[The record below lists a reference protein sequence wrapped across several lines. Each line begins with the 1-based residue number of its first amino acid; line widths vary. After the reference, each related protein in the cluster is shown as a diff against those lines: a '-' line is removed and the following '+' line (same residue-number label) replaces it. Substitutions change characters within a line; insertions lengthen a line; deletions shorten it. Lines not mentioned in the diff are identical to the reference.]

1 MFIKLI
7 LLDKLNGSLIV
18 CIIILIILIR
28 TLKFKVASIF
38 HALLLISGNLT

>member
-7 LLDKLNGSLIV
+7 LLDKLNESLIV

-38 HALLLISGNLT
+38 YALLLISGNLT